1 MSRGLWS
8 QAVVSKLDDVLPFL
22 KFQFDRK
29 KLGWC
34 FMKYLLAI
42 NWIIDHHAPYIAQ
55 CNNCRAF
62 DPLQSVLKRL
72 SFLFAVI
79 DGFRMSSQSP
89 NAKASGAG
97 VGGGSTPGHLSG
109 HHQQPS
115 PATMPAPALQQQQQV
130 WPLAHF
136 IYVSFLQKN
145 HWFAWRANQ
154 WPLVGQ

>member
-1 MSRGLWS
+1 
-8 QAVVSKLDDVLPFL
+8 
-22 KFQFDRK
+22 
-29 KLGWC
+29 
-34 FMKYLLAI
+34 MKCLLAI

-55 CNNCRAF
+55 CSSNCRAF
-62 DPLQSVLKRL
+62 DPLHSVLKRL

-79 DGFRMSSQSP
+79 DGSTMSSQSP

-130 WPLAHF
+130 WPLTHF
-136 IYVSFLQKN
+136 FLFPSCENSLIRPEGKSMTPHRGNTIFFCSSQQLP
-145 HWFAWRANQ
+145 RLRLG
-154 WPLVGQ
+154 PLKGFLS

>member
-1 MSRGLWS
+1 
-8 QAVVSKLDDVLPFL
+8 
-22 KFQFDRK
+22 
-29 KLGWC
+29 
-34 FMKYLLAI
+34 MKCLLAI

-55 CNNCRAF
+55 CSSNCRAF
-62 DPLQSVLKRL
+62 DPLHSVLKRL

-79 DGFRMSSQSP
+79 DGSTMSSQSP

-130 WPLAHF
+130 WPLTHF
-136 IYVSFLQKN
+136 IYVSFFKKSLVCLEGKSMTPR
-145 HWFAWRANQ
+145 RASGFILDISIKTQ
-154 WPLVGQ
+154 AKKT